1 MKRIIPF
8 ALLMIITL
16 SSCIKEDDFE
26 SAVIRDFGDP
36 AVDGCGWVVDIS
48 SIIYKP
54 KNLPTEFEVDNLE
67 VKMKYDILD
76 SKANCGFAHDVY
88 DEIHIKDIYKK

>member
-8 ALLMIITL
+8 ALLMIMTL
-16 SSCIKEDDFE
+16 SSCNKEDNFE
-26 SAVIRDFGDP
+26 SAVVRDFGDP

-67 VKMKYDILD
+67 VKMKYDKLD
-76 SKANCGFAHDVY
+76 SKTNCGFALDVY
-88 DEIHIKDIYKK
+88 DEIHIKEIYKK